1 MMEITAEI
9 RALIDKAAVGMELA
23 GDEYIDPADGLIHC
37 KKCGGQRQTVVP
49 CFGKSGYFM
58 PRCICQ
64 CQREAEEQRK
74 AAEERQRRME
84 RIKRRK
90 AQGLQDRY
98 LYDYTF
104 ANDNGQNPLMD
115 KARAYV
121 ENWKDAYKNNTGLL
135 LFGDVG
141 TGKSFFAGCIA
152 NALLDRDV
160 PVLMTNFPTI
170 LNRLTGMFSED
181 RADFIASFDEY
192 DLLIIDDLG
201 VERSTEYAM
210 EQMFFVIDEQ
220 VVLVKAGDKVGPVL
234 VEHPRQAVQD
244 GGKVRHQHRHIPV
257 KQGVGDTTGEKGL
270 AGSHIPKQQQAGVV
284 LVSLLPV
291 LHIGA
296 GLVHQGILA
305 VVVGKGVVVQ
315 IAVLQSLGLP
325 ALDTLHTALP
335 FLSSLALFL
344 GLPLALADTAGHEV
358 ARFSEAWHNGLP
370 LAAALLTVNE
380 AVCRV
385 YVLVP
390 GQFHTGGCLV
400 DQRPDFCGNLNHTV
414 SSSFTL

>member
-1 MMEITAEI
+1 MIEITAEI

-74 AAEERQRRME
+74 AAEERQRCIE

-104 ANDNGQNPLMD
+104 ANDNGENPLMD

-121 ENWKDAYKNNTGLL
+121 ENWKEAYRNNTGLL

-152 NALLDRDV
+152 NALLDQDV
-160 PVLMTNFPTI
+160 PVLMTNFPSI
-170 LNRLTGMFSED
+170 LHRLTGMFSED

-210 EQMFFVIDEQ
+210 EQMFFVIDSRYRSRRPMIITTNLKLGE
-220 VVLVKAGDKVGPVL
+220 LKNPPDLAHARIYDRILERCAPILFDGNNFREENAGAT
-234 VEHPRQAVQD
+234 RQTAKDIVNSKQD
-244 GGKVRHQHRHIPV
+244 
-257 KQGVGDTTGEKGL
+257 
-270 AGSHIPKQQQAGVV
+270 
-284 LVSLLPV
+284 
-291 LHIGA
+291 
-296 GLVHQGILA
+296 
-305 VVVGKGVVVQ
+305 
-315 IAVLQSLGLP
+315 
-325 ALDTLHTALP
+325 
-335 FLSSLALFL
+335 
-344 GLPLALADTAGHEV
+344 
-358 ARFSEAWHNGLP
+358 
-370 LAAALLTVNE
+370 
-380 AVCRV
+380 
-385 YVLVP
+385 
-390 GQFHTGGCLV
+390 
-400 DQRPDFCGNLNHTV
+400 
-414 SSSFTL
+414 

>member
-1 MMEITAEI
+1 MKKVNLRDLYPDVYKSDHFVEVTEDVLETLRAAERAEAAYDRRMYRYKAHYSLDCDNGIENAILMKPQTPEMLLEEKQLREQLYAAVMALPEKQAKRIYARYYLGMRVSEITAEI
-9 RALIDKAAVGMELA
+9 RALIDKAAAGVELA
-23 GDEYIDPADGLIHC
+23 GDEYIDLSDGLIHC

-64 CQREAEEQRK
+64 CQQEAEEQRK

-115 KARAYV
+115 KARDYV
-121 ENWKDAYKNNTGLL
+121 ENWKEAYKSNIGLL

-152 NALLDRDV
+152 NALLDQDV

-181 RADFIASFDEY
+181 RSEFIASFDEY

-210 EQMFFVIDEQ
+210 EQMFFVIDSRYRSRRPMIITTNLKLSE
-220 VVLVKAGDKVGPVL
+220 LKNPPDLAHARIYDRILERCAPILFDGKNFREENAGAT
-234 VEHPRQAVQD
+234 RQ
-244 GGKVRHQHRHIPV
+244 
-257 KQGVGDTTGEKGL
+257 
-270 AGSHIPKQQQAGVV
+270 
-284 LVSLLPV
+284 
-291 LHIGA
+291 
-296 GLVHQGILA
+296 
-305 VVVGKGVVVQ
+305 
-315 IAVLQSLGLP
+315 
-325 ALDTLHTALP
+325 TAK
-335 FLSSLALFL
+335 
-344 GLPLALADTAGHEV
+344 DI
-358 ARFSEAWHNGLP
+358 
-370 LAAALLTVNE
+370 
-380 AVCRV
+380 
-385 YVLVP
+385 
-390 GQFHTGGCLV
+390 
-400 DQRPDFCGNLNHTV
+400 V
-414 SSSFTL
+414 SSKQD